1 MRSLADVGSFFR
13 VRDSVV
19 SSVKL
24 RVASALHVFVSVRGL
39 EALLNSGTAVVMR
52 KGYETVV
59 IQDSSMIGHHENVL
73 AVVHVKDMGC
83 YHRLTKIQTNRFI
96 HRATLDRA
104 ISNHLADEIAK
115 QLLKEA
121 TSRGRR
127 RKVSA

>member
-1 MRSLADVGSFFR
+1 
-13 VRDSVV
+13 
-19 SSVKL
+19 
-24 RVASALHVFVSVRGL
+24 
-39 EALLNSGTAVVMR
+39 MR

-59 IQDSSMIGHHENVL
+59 IQDSSVIGHRENVL

-83 YHRLTKIQTNRFI
+83 YNRLTKIHTNHFI

-104 ISNHLADEIAK
+104 ISNHLADEITK

-121 TSRGRR
+121 TSRGQG

>member
-1 MRSLADVGSFFR
+1 
-13 VRDSVV
+13 
-19 SSVKL
+19 
-24 RVASALHVFVSVRGL
+24 VASALHVFVSVRGL

-59 IQDSSMIGHHENVL
+59 TQDSSMIGHHENVL

-121 TSRGRR
+121 TRRGRR